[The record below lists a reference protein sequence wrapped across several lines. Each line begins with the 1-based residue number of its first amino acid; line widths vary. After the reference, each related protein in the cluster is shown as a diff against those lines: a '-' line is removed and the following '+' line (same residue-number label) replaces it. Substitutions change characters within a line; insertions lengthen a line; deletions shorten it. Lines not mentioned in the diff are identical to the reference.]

1 MIPLMHR
8 VRAAA
13 VHGLRPLRAMREACS
28 QRRLPAR
35 LAPWTALVALGLV
48 LLLADAAWLVHTA
61 RQQQLDQFL
70 QERDA
75 LQSHMLEQQQALMR
89 LADIAGY
96 GGRLVAAPRSAPLLQ
111 DRAASWEARLRTA
124 LRRAP
129 REVVPSGW
137 IVWVDPEGTRA
148 DAVADTAV
156 PSLSGTAGPSPSE
169 AEMLDIAAR
178 LAARENRPDADQVN
192 ADGLVVTTGA
202 GRVMAYR
209 RSLCPG
215 GKAGAVLVIEPLQ
228 TLLERALGSG
238 LQRRGRMVAE
248 ADAPG
253 WLASADAARTLALPE
268 GTLSQWHE
276 GRWWLAAH
284 VQGSDALLLASHPW
298 SAPLRNDPRRV
309 LHALVRWTI
318 VMALLALLLV
328 GLERRVLAPARVRAE
343 RLRASEALGRSVLHL
358 TPVGLCLL
366 DTERGVPVLQND
378 LLRRHVAAAERGGVS
393 LYAALL
399 QGYQARM
406 GELDE
411 GVQDIEFD
419 ISHPV
424 PGSDGD
430 GASQRHL
437 LVRMAQGTY
446 QQRPVLLCVVQDLTA
461 RMALQTQQAQL
472 REEAEAA
479 SRAKSRFLATM
490 SHEIRTP
497 LHGILGHLELF
508 AQSGL
513 DEAQRVR
520 LRRMSQAA
528 QSLLQIIN
536 DVLDLARIE
545 SGQLEIDVGVVGFE
559 PVSLLERVALL
570 YSPLALAKGV
580 DLDFSVD
587 AAVLPRY
594 RGALTRIE
602 QVLRNLVSNA
612 VKFTSSG
619 RIELRVQ
626 PGSQAARLR
635 FIVTDSGAGLTPA
648 QVQRLF
654 RPFMQADPSIAD
666 RYGGSGLG
674 LSLCR
679 ELCQL
684 MGGDIDVHS
693 TPGVGSRFA
702 FEVDVS
708 PARDAGGETWRPL
721 AGRRVLLRSAVPPW
735 RDELCRRLRAWGAEP
750 VTLDTDTPAE
760 LEAALADGPL
770 PLVLFERNQP
780 VLSDPA
786 LEGCERVIRVR
797 ADAPLQGVQ
806 RDGQWWVS
814 CYAGHALLDVLLA
827 PGHDPVADSD
837 AHRAIS

>member
-1 MIPLMHR
+1 MIPFLQQAHR
-8 VRAAA
+8 FVVRCLAPFLAIRDA
-13 VHGLRPLRAMREACS
+13 TAQPGRW
-28 QRRLPAR
+28 AR
-35 LAPWTALVALGLV
+35 LAPWFALLMLGVV

-61 RQQQLDQFL
+61 RQQQLEHFL

-75 LQSHMLEQQQALMR
+75 LQTHVLEQQQAMMR

-96 GGRLVAAPRSAPLLQ
+96 GVGAAAPLRPAAVTNDTAAPWQ
-111 DRAASWEARLRTA
+111 ARVRIA

-129 REVVPSGW
+129 REAIPIGW
-137 IVWVDPEGTRA
+137 IIWVNAAGERA
-148 DAVADTAV
+148 EVIADTAV
-156 PSLSGTAGPSPSE
+156 PSLSGNASPSPSE
-169 AEMLDIAAR
+169 AEMLHMAQR
-178 LAARENRPDADQVN
+178 LAAREALSGSDRMN
-192 ADGLVVTTGA
+192 ADGLVVATGA
-202 GRVMAYR
+202 GRVLAHR

-215 GKAGAVLVIEPLQ
+215 ATGGSLLVIEPLQ
-228 TLLERALGSG
+228 NVLERALGSHVHG
-238 LQRRGRMVAE
+238 AGEVLAE
-248 ADAPG
+248 ADAPQ
-253 WLASADAARTLALPE
+253 WVRTADAVQTLALPE
-268 GTLSQWHE
+268 RALSRWHD
-276 GRWWLAAH
+276 GRWWLAARLP
-284 VQGSDALLLASHPW
+284 GSDALLLASHPW
-298 SAPLRNDPRRV
+298 SAPWRADPRRV
-309 LHALVRWTI
+309 MHALARWAT
-318 VMALLALLLV
+318 VMCVLAGLLLV
-328 GLERRVLAPARVRAE
+328 LERRVLAPARVRAE

-366 DTERGVPVLQND
+366 DTEHGVPVLQND
-378 LLRRHVAAAERGGVS
+378 LLLRHVAAAERGGVC

-399 QGYQARM
+399 QGYQARRA
-406 GELDE
+406 ELHE

-419 ISHPV
+419 VSHPM

-430 GASQRHL
+430 GEGQRHL
-437 LVRMAQGTY
+437 LVRMGQGTY

-461 RMALQTQQAQL
+461 RMALQAQQATL

-513 DEAQRVR
+513 DEGQRVR

-580 DLDFSVD
+580 DLDYSVD

-594 RGALTRIE
+594 RGALARIE

-626 PGSQAARLR
+626 PGSQAARLQ

-708 PARDAGGETWRPL
+708 PAREAGDEAWRPL

-750 VTLDTDTPAE
+750 LLLETDSPAE
-760 LEAALADGPL
+760 LRVALADGPL

-780 VLSDPA
+780 VTSEPM
-786 LEGCERVIRVR
+786 LEGCAPVVRVR

-806 RDGQWWVS
+806 REGDWWVS

-827 PGHDPVADSD
+827 RGEERVPAETS
-837 AHRAIS
+837 AAR

>member
-1 MIPLMHR
+1 MIPLKHR
-8 VRAAA
+8 VRVATLR
-13 VHGLRPLRAMREACS
+13 GLTPLRALRDAFS
-28 QRRLPAR
+28 RPGLPAR
-35 LAPWTALVALGLV
+35 LAPWITLLALGLA
-48 LLLADAAWLVHTA
+48 LLLADGAWLVHTA

-75 LQSHMLEQQQALMR
+75 LQAHMLQQQQALMR

-96 GGRLVAAPRSAPLLQ
+96 GGNALGSARRAAAPQ
-111 DRAASWEARLRTA
+111 DGAVSWEARLRLA

-129 REVVPSGW
+129 REAVPSGW
-137 IVWVDPEGTRA
+137 ITWVDPGGTRA
-148 DAVADTAV
+148 EVIADTAV
-156 PSLSGTAGPSPSE
+156 PSLSDPAGPPPSE
-169 AEMLDIAAR
+169 TEMLDIAAR
-178 LAARENRPDADQVN
+178 LAAREASPDIDQIN
-192 ADGLVVTTGA
+192 ADGLVVATSA
-202 GRVMAYR
+202 GRVLAYR

-215 GKAGAVLVIEPLQ
+215 GKGGAVLVVEPLQ
-228 TLLERALGSG
+228 AVLERALGTG
-238 LQRRGRMVAE
+238 FQRKGRMVAE
-248 ADAPG
+248 AEAPR
-253 WLASADAARTLALPE
+253 WLSSADAARGLSLPE
-268 GTLSQWHE
+268 RALGQWHE
-276 GRWWLAAH
+276 GRWWLAAR

-298 SAPLRNDPRRV
+298 SAPLRIDPRRV
-309 LHALVRWTI
+309 VHALVRWAI
-318 VMALLALLLV
+318 VMTLLGLLLV
-328 GLERRVLAPARVRAE
+328 ELERRVLSPARDRAE

-378 LLRRHVAAAERGGVS
+378 LLLRHVAAAERGGVS
-393 LYAALL
+393 LYSALL

-406 GELDE
+406 AELHD

-419 ISHPV
+419 VSHPV

-437 LVRMAQGTY
+437 LVRMARGTY
-446 QQRPVLLCVVQDLTA
+446 LQRPVLLCVVQDLTA
-461 RMALQTQQAQL
+461 RMVLQAQQAQL

-513 DEAQRVR
+513 DEGQRVR

-587 AAVLPRY
+587 ASVLPRY

-708 PARDAGGETWRPL
+708 PAREAGGEAWRPL
-721 AGRRVLLRSAVPPW
+721 AGRRVLVRSAVPPW

-750 VTLDTDTPAE
+750 VALDTDTPAE
-760 LEAALADGPL
+760 LEAALASGPL

-797 ADAPLQGVQ
+797 ADAPLQGVL

-827 PGHDPVADSD
+827 PAHDPSADRD
-837 AHRAIS
+837 ARPALS